1 MRARTKA
8 ITLTVILLL
17 LIVILAVVI
26 ALRATLEASAIPT
39 TTATEPA
46 GAQPVTLDVIIPI
59 PPEIKATGLARPT
72 ARTQEAH
79 HNADKGEPTTEPTAE
94 PEPAPVRNERYA
106 AIEISEEEIEELAQ
120 VTFAESSNQ
129 CAEGQQAV
137 VEVVLNRVLHDAF
150 PDTVHGVLHQG
161 EHTTV
166 PQFSTV
172 YSIGH
177 VEPNAMQY
185 AAIEAALYGTP
196 ILDTDVVF
204 FSTGGENDRVWGK
217 IGDHVFCREYIWG

>member
-1 MRARTKA
+1 MRTRAKA
-8 ITLTVILLL
+8 IALTVILML

-26 ALRATLEASAIPT
+26 ALRATLEASAIPA
-39 TTATEPA
+39 TTATAPA
-46 GAQPVTLDVIIPI
+46 GARPAALDVIIPI
-59 PPEIKATGLARPT
+59 PPEIKATSPARPT
-72 ARTQEAH
+72 AKAQEDH
-79 HNADKGEPTTEPTAE
+79 HNTDKGEPAVE
-94 PEPAPVRNERYA
+94 PEPAPQRNERYA
-106 AIEISEEEIEELAQ
+106 AIEISEAEIEELAQ
-120 VTFAESSNQ
+120 VTFAEAGNQ
-129 CAEGQQAV
+129 SAEGQQAV
-137 VEVVLNRVLHDAF
+137 VEVILNRVLHDAF
-150 PDTVHGVLHQG
+150 PDTVHDVLHQD
-161 EHTTV
+161 EHTEV

-177 VEPNAMQY
+177 VEPDAMQY